1 MSRRRVRYILNGL
14 LLAAAVAVILTGFLV
29 DRLDLNQFTPH
40 RWAGYAVAVLI
51 AIHVGLHWRWFLP
64 SRWSDHQ
71 RVGTTQTLSSEGPPP
86 APPAAAAAGG
96 GLTSAGGLT
105 YGSAHDGATTQA
117 GDTPDPAPDA
127 RHRQPRRPTR
137 RTALAAIGAG
147 AAGVVVGWSA
157 KSEVSPVPY
166 EGGDVGLFYHRE
178 SSLGLRGLISD
189 LVDWGRR
196 PAQYLRVGEG
206 QPVVLPTIA
215 VPPAMT
221 VSQALEQRRSL
232 REYADRAMTAEELAW
247 VVNAAT
253 GITSSQGRR
262 AAPSAGALYPIETYV
277 AVRRVDGI
285 DPGVYHVDVRAQA
298 LEPVRKGSAAGD
310 LMVAGLGQDFLRRAP
325 VVLVLTGRFQRSRWK
340 YRERHY
346 RYVCWEGGHVTQN
359 VYLAAET
366 LGLGACMVGAFFDGM
381 VNDVVGVDGRQEAA
395 LGVIALGPR

>member
-14 LLAAAVAVILTGFLV
+14 LLVAAVVVILTGFLV

-64 SRWSDHQ
+64 SRWASSQ
-71 RVGTTQTLSSEGPPP
+71 RVGTTHTSESEGPP
-86 APPAAAAAGG
+86 ARPAAAAAGAS
-96 GLTSAGGLT
+96 LTSAGELT
-105 YGSAHDGATTQA
+105 HGSAPDGATSRA

-127 RHRQPRRPTR
+127 RHPQPRRPSR

-166 EGGDVGLFYHRE
+166 ESGDVGLFYHRE

-206 QPVVLPTIA
+206 QPVVLPTVA

-247 VVNAAT
+247 VVYAAT

-298 LEPVRKGSAAGD
+298 LEPVRDGSAAGD

-381 VNDVVGVDGRQEAA
+381 VNDIVGVDGRQEAA